1 MLGAFAALSAT
12 PGERAE
18 VVLTVP
24 TRAFAVWDPAAGGWA
39 WPPGTFTV
47 EVGRSSRDL
56 RLGVPVTARR

>member
-1 MLGAFAALSAT
+1 MSAE

-24 TRAFAVWDPAAGGWA
+24 ARAFAVWDPAAGGWA

-47 EVGRSSRDL
+47 EIGRSSRDL
-56 RLGVPVTARR
+56 RLGVPVTGRP